1 MLALVGVPSATAQV
15 VYDNFDDG
23 NVDNT
28 GAFAGGAENT
38 GAGTGP
44 TDGLGGDADTG
55 LNLGIDPGSGGGFA
69 GAFVTA
75 PGGVFDAT
83 GQEYFTFYIRPSV
96 VEANLPL
103 TLEIVL
109 QEDINGDG
117 MFDGNGGGPEDELRT
132 TYRLDADMMGFEFVQ
147 IPLATF
153 VDGGGGA
160 DDGVD
165 LSKILN
171 VVYVFGGIPAG
182 PAFAVSFDEIVFRD
196 GPVMLDGAA
205 ASYDNFDDGNVDNTG
220 AFAGGAENTGAG
232 TGPTDGLGGD
242 ADTGLNLGI
251 DPGSGGGFAG
261 AFVTAPGGV
270 FDATGQE
277 YFTFYIRPSVV
288 EANLPLTLEIVLQE
302 DINGDG
308 MFDGNGGG
316 PEDELRTTY
325 RLDADMMG
333 FEFVQI
339 PLATFVDGG
348 GGADDGVDLSK
359 ILNVVYVFGGIPA
372 GPAFAVSFDEIAFVT
387 GTPVSNEP
395 ADIASAFSLSAA
407 YPNPFQ
413 TSARV
418 DLTLDRAE
426 AVRVAVYDVLGRQV
440 AVLHEGTLSAQT
452 LHSFSLDARG
462 LSSGLYLYR
471 VTGESFS
478 ATRRVILN

>member
-1 MLALVGVPSATAQV
+1 MTPTLRLSTISLVPALRAGALTLALAVLALVGVPSATAQA

-83 GQEYFTFYIRPSV
+83 GQEYLTFYIRPSV

-117 MFDGNGGGPEDELRT
+117 AFDGNGGGPEDELRT

-182 PAFAVSFDEIVFRD
+182 PPFAVS
-196 GPVMLDGAA
+196 L
-205 ASYDNFDDGNVDNTG
+205 
-220 AFAGGAENTGAG
+220 
-232 TGPTDGLGGD
+232 
-242 ADTGLNLGI
+242 
-251 DPGSGGGFAG
+251 
-261 AFVTAPGGV
+261 
-270 FDATGQE
+270 
-277 YFTFYIRPSVV
+277 
-288 EANLPLTLEIVLQE
+288 
-302 DINGDG
+302 
-308 MFDGNGGG
+308 
-316 PEDELRTTY
+316 
-325 RLDADMMG
+325 
-333 FEFVQI
+333 
-339 PLATFVDGG
+339 
-348 GGADDGVDLSK
+348 
-359 ILNVVYVFGGIPA
+359 
-372 GPAFAVSFDEIAFVT
+372 DEIAFVT

-395 ADIASAFSLSAA
+395 ADIAPAFSLSAA

-452 LHSFSLDARG
+452 LHSFSLGARG